1 MNVAVIND
9 IHANYQA
16 LKKIDAMLASMTI
29 DKVVVLGDL
38 LSYGVDVQLT
48 LDLLVQMKQQY
59 DCVFIKGNHDQIYFD
74 FQAGR
79 NHQYKPFPKFLEE
92 SVQHTAKQLSEPLI
106 DQFDW
111 LDSLTIRDVFFS
123 HANALGYKNWSY
135 LNYPDQFGKNLPAL
149 KALGY
154 RVGVFGHTHRAKY
167 ISGVDLDGIADL
179 AVKPLL
185 EELTIGPNTTF
196 LMTNGSAGQPRGTQ
210 SSFMVIELGQ
220 DNYKFHQMAV
230 DYDVALHC
238 QQINH
243 SDLSISTKQRLLG
256 YYE

>member
-16 LKKIDAMLASMTI
+16 LKQIDATLAGMTI

-48 LDLLVQMKQQY
+48 LDLLGQMKQRY

-79 NHQYKPFPKFLEE
+79 NHQYKPFPEFLEE

-111 LDSLTIRDVFFS
+111 LDSLTIGDVFFS
-123 HANALGYKNWSY
+123 HANALGYKDWSY

-154 RVGVFGHTHRAKY
+154 RGGVFGHTHRAKY
-167 ISGVDLDGIADL
+167 ISGVDLDGIAEPAEVWYSD
-179 AVKPLL
+179 A
-185 EELTIGPNTTF
+185 
-196 LMTNGSAGQPRGTQ
+196 SRG
-210 SSFMVIELGQ
+210 
-220 DNYKFHQMAV
+220 
-230 DYDVALHC
+230 
-238 QQINH
+238 
-243 SDLSISTKQRLLG
+243 
-256 YYE
+256 